1 MAKLIRSVLERA
13 KPNISEWNKRRSKD
27 KLNEKSIIGQ
37 TSIASQ
43 TLRRTFWG
51 NST

>member
-43 TLRRTFWG
+43 TLRRTF
-51 NST
+51 